1 MLCFLFASAHALP
14 SLAPDGPGDKIRA
27 MAPAQH
33 HCDEDR
39 ECSEDWEPRQD
50 MFRAGWMH
58 PMLSDADAKKMSAQ
72 EADATGPPDCVSAG
86 CAKGK
91 CSYGSC
97 CCMTQKAD
105 YSAVRQNWIHALA
118 QRMAEARE
126 RFPAAQRDAVPLDQL
141 LPRQVSDSTTACPPG
156 ALAAPRTPA
165 LHTASSSAPPR
176 AGGCQLWPGSLR
188 HGLGVGGGW
197 DFERAHDGGAEEGKR
212 TG

>member
-86 CAKGK
+86 
-91 CSYGSC
+91 
-97 CCMTQKAD
+97 
-105 YSAVRQNWIHALA
+105 
-118 QRMAEARE
+118 
-126 RFPAAQRDAVPLDQL
+126 
-141 LPRQVSDSTTACPPG
+141 
-156 ALAAPRTPA
+156 
-165 LHTASSSAPPR
+165 
-176 AGGCQLWPGSLR
+176 
-188 HGLGVGGGW
+188 GGG
-197 DFERAHDGGAEEGKR
+197 GEENRLMPLGTARDLKYYL
-212 TG
+212 